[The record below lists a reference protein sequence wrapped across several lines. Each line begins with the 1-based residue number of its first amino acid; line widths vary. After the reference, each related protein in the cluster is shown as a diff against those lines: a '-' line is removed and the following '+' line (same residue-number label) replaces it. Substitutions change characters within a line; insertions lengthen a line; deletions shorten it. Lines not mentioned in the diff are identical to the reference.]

1 MGRAVVGLDRRARRV
16 EIRDAAARV
25 DEAGQSETLLD
36 WREREMPRWM
46 NCLVSVSGDVERDA
60 RVRRGYG
67 ACGQDYWMREE
78 VKVAVSRAID

>member
-46 NCLVSVSGDVERDA
+46 NCLVSVSGDVERG
-60 RVRRGYG
+60 RLGYG
-67 ACGQDYWMREE
+67 TDVARAEE
-78 VKVAVSRAID
+78 TTGCERK